1 MQAGLRRGCW
11 NGGWRNGPSLTQGTG
26 FFRGNP
32 VEGSLHL
39 QLAPLWGQ
47 SCPGSLHPQS
57 DSCPA
62 RKIFRLLCLGLLWVL
77 MGVGVLQGPQ
87 MSQLWVGGAEPG
99 MGT

>member
-1 MQAGLRRGCW
+1 MQAGLRRSCW